1 MTKTKAGRSHISDTL
16 VKAYRSL
23 LQEIARGYA
32 MKSQDTKN
40 LRAKTRVSRVWLG
53 VAALVGAAVAYL
65 GDRERGSARR
75 QAALR
80 QLSGAAQAAAQR
92 TTRWRTL
99 VSSRLP
105 GRAQGQP
112 PAQVTVPSEPAG
124 AATAPS
130 RSKRVERNAEAAA
143 DTKTDT

>member
-1 MTKTKAGRSHISDTL
+1 
-16 VKAYRSL
+16 
-23 LQEIARGYA
+23 
-32 MKSQDTKN
+32 MKSQDTKD
-40 LRAKTRVSRVWLG
+40 LRAKTGVSRVWLG
-53 VAALVGAAVAYL
+53 VAAVAGAAVAYL
-65 GDRERGSARR
+65 GDRERGNARR

-124 AATAPS
+124 STPS
-130 RSKRVERNAEAAA
+130 RSKRAERDAGAA
-143 DTKTDT
+143 TEMKTDA

>member
-1 MTKTKAGRSHISDTL
+1 
-16 VKAYRSL
+16 
-23 LQEIARGYA
+23 

-40 LRAKTRVSRVWLG
+40 LRAKSGVSRVWLG
-53 VAALVGAAVAYL
+53 VAAVVGAAVAYL
-65 GDRERGSARR
+65 GDRERGNARR

-124 AATAPS
+124 AATATS
-130 RSKRVERNAEAAA
+130 RSKRVERNAKAAA
-143 DTKTDT
+143 ETKTDG

>member
-1 MTKTKAGRSHISDTL
+1 MGVHGSL
-16 VKAYRSL
+16 VH
-23 LQEIARGYA
+23 EVARGHA

-40 LRAKTRVSRVWLG
+40 LRGKTGVSRVWLG
-53 VAALVGAAVAYL
+53 VAAVVGAAVAYL
-65 GDRERGSARR
+65 GDRERGTARR

-124 AATAPS
+124 DATASS
-130 RSKRVERNAEAAA
+130 RSKRAGRSEEAAA
-143 DTKTDT
+143 ETKKPEL